1 VASRLLASGA
11 SLSLVLA
18 VPSLAL
24 LVLSC
29 SSQRRFPLRDPL
41 WLDNDLKSVQIDC
54 EERPTDKDPKH
65 VACSPEPYVSPLVW
79 DGADNSV
86 FRPLSH
92 VFKVE
97 LDEPASNVNAFD
109 EVPDSA
115 WFTNRLGKKK
125 PTREELLAGACRPED
140 LLDGEAATPATWLI
154 DQGKPN
160 GASPGFRVRIN
171 DKYKFLMKTDS
182 LTQPE
187 RPTAASAI
195 GAALYHAAGFFTSC
209 EQIVYFDPKNLA
221 LKPGLIAVDNSG
233 IPKKFDQKQL
243 DWVYKQAGRRGEQV
257 RMQASAWLPGSLL
270 GPFRYEGTRGD
281 DPNDVIPHEDRREL
295 RGGRVLAAWLNHFD
309 AREQNTMDTWIA
321 DDPDKPDSSP
331 GHVRHYYLDTSDCFG
346 SEWDWDE
353 ISRRLGRSYLLD
365 WGYMAGDFVS
375 LGTIVRPWEKAKKTP
390 GQEIFGYFHYWDFEP
405 DKWKNEYPNPSFSN
419 ATEHDNAWM
428 TRILSRLDRAD
439 IEALVTL
446 GEFTNPAHSAFLTD
460 VLDKRLQKI
469 LERYFARLSPLAD
482 PRLEGTS
489 LCLTDLA
496 RRRALL
502 PETGFRY
509 RAFMQRRDGS
519 EPLAVAA
526 RPAGDLCLAL
536 PHSAAD
542 GGAAQNDASR
552 YRVLVVDNGQ
562 SSYPVA
568 LHLYDQG
575 PAAGFKLVGLE
586 RPEVTFSEAS
596 EAIVEDVWR

>member
-1 VASRLLASGA
+1 VASRFIASRSGIA
-11 SLSLVLA
+11 
-18 VPSLAL
+18 LAL
-24 LVLSC
+24 FAAAC
-29 SSQRRFPLRDPL
+29 GGERRFPLRDPL
-41 WLDNDLKSVQIDC
+41 WVDSDLKSVSVDC
-54 EERPTDKDPKH
+54 DERPTDKDPKH

-86 FRPLSH
+86 FRPLTR
-92 VFKVE
+92 VFKV
-97 LDEPASNVNAFD
+97 DPAGPAPNVNAFD

-125 PTREELLAGACRPED
+125 PSREELLTGACRPED
-140 LLDGEAATPATWLI
+140 LLDGATATPASWLI

-160 GASPGFRVRIN
+160 GASPGFRVKVN

-182 LTQPE
+182 LDQPE

-195 GAALYHAAGFFTSC
+195 GAALYHAVGFFSSC

-221 LKPGLIAVDNSG
+221 LKPGLKAADNTG
-233 IPKKFDQKQL
+233 VAKKFDQNKL
-243 DWVYKQAGRRGEQV
+243 EWVYKQAVRRGNLV
-257 RMQASAWLPGSLL
+257 RMQASAWLPGSLI

-281 DPNDVIPHEDRREL
+281 DPNDVIPHEERREL
-295 RGGRVLAAWLNHFD
+295 RGARVLAAWLNHFD

-321 DDPDKPDSSP
+321 DKPDAPDSSP

-346 SEWDWDE
+346 SEWNWDE

-365 WGYMAGDFVS
+365 WGEMGADFVT
-375 LGTIVRPWEKAKKTP
+375 LGAVVRPWEKAQKTP

-405 DKWKNEYPNPSFSN
+405 DKWKNEYPNPAFSR

-428 TRILSRLDRAD
+428 TRILSRLDRED

-446 GEFTNPAHSAFLTD
+446 GEFTNPANTAFLAD
-460 VLDKRLQKI
+460 VLEKRLQRI
-469 LERYFARLSPLAD
+469 VARYFAQLSPLAD
-482 PRLEGTS
+482 PRLEGDT

-502 PETGFRY
+502 PEASFRY
-509 RAFMQRRDGS
+509 RAFMRRMDS
-519 EPLAVAA
+519 EQALTASVAA
-526 RPAGDLCLAL
+526 AGELCLSL
-536 PHSAAD
+536 PHSAPD
-542 GGAAQNDASR
+542 GGVAQNDAAR
-552 YRVLVVDNGQ
+552 YRVVGVDNAQ

-568 LHLYDQG
+568 VHLYDLG
-575 PAAGFKLVGLE
+575 PKGGFKLVGLE
-586 RPEVTFSEAS
+586 RPEVAFNELSEVIA
-596 EAIVEDVWR
+596 EDVWD